1 MCTCCDAPIS
11 HPQSDKVDTSNFDS
25 EFTSMTPKDSV
36 VGDTP
41 LSQTAQNQFSGFT
54 YVDGGEL
61 TRQ

>member
-1 MCTCCDAPIS
+1 
-11 HPQSDKVDTSNFDS
+11 
-25 EFTSMTPKDSV
+25 MTPKDSV

-41 LSQTAQNQFSGFT
+41 LSQTAQNQFTGFT